1 MVLKH
6 ATHQVICAILG
17 YKVPHFIASNTAN
30 HTVIC
35 HTSFAAYNSVEFSNE
50 FFCVAGARSIANDR
64 RYSAFYF
71 TMR

>member
-6 ATHQVICAILG
+6 ATYQVICAILG
-17 YKVPHFIASNTAN
+17 YKVPHFTASNTAN
-30 HTVIC
+30 HAIIR
-35 HTSFAAYNSVEFSNE
+35 HTLFAACNSVEFSNV

-64 RYSAFYF
+64 RYSVFYF

>member
-17 YKVPHFIASNTAN
+17 YNVPHFTASNTAN

-50 FFCVAGARSIANDR
+50 FFYVAGARSIADER
-64 RYSAFYF
+64 RCSVFYF